1 MRSSVRTAKNRAEYW
16 TALALVSATAAFDA
30 WLLLIDLGGK
40 TGLWSFTLADVNS
53 QDFTASLTIWNDLAF
68 YTHAVTSIAAVGL
81 LVRRKRILL
90 WVYGVS
96 VAASFLDWVLLVGN
110 PYYDGSVVGPIA
122 LAAHSTALFLIWLL
136 VSQRELARPG
146 LV

>member
-1 MRSSVRTAKNRAEYW
+1 MRSSVRDTEYW
-16 TALALVSATAAFDA
+16 TALALVLATAALDV
-30 WLLLIDLGGK
+30 WLLLTDLGGK
-40 TGLWSFTLADVNS
+40 TGLWGFTLADVS
-53 QDFTASLTIWNDLAF
+53 SHDFTASLSIWNDLAF
-68 YTHAVTSIAAVGL
+68 YTHALTSIASVVL
-81 LVRRKRILL
+81 LLRRKRILL

>member
-1 MRSSVRTAKNRAEYW
+1 MRSHVRNAEYW
-16 TALALVSATAAFDA
+16 TALALVLATAALDV
-30 WLLLIDLGGK
+30 WLLLIDMGGK

-68 YTHAVTSIAAVGL
+68 YTHALTSIAAVVL
-81 LVRRKRILL
+81 LLRRKRILL

-110 PYYDGSVVGPIA
+110 PYYDGSLIGHIA